1 MNDLRPANG
10 TGGEDLRV
18 ASGAGGEDLGAAGAK
33 AAAIV
38 AGHLAGVTD
47 RPVWRPVPAADRAW
61 LSDQE
66 LPETGRPLDELLE
79 DTRTHVLPHPMGNGH
94 PRFFGWVNSPPNPAG
109 VLIEPLAAA
118 LNPSCAGGDH
128 AGPHLERAVVRWLAE
143 LVGFPHRPGGGL
155 LTSGASMAT
164 VICLAAA
171 RQRAALADGW
181 DAREEGLS
189 GRPPMVMYV
198 TEEGHSCLHKAA
210 QLLGLGARHV
220 RTVPVDAAYRMDVSA
235 LRAMVA
241 EDLQAGLRPF
251 CVAGSAGTVNSG
263 AVDPLGEIADV
274 AAEHGLWFHVD
285 GAYGALGIL
294 ADGAAAHYAG
304 LERADS
310 LALDPHKWLGVPV
323 GCGCALLRDP
333 AAARAAF
340 SLVPSY
346 LVDDNAGE
354 LGWFAEY
361 GPEQTRPFRA
371 LKSWATLSHLGRSG
385 IVSLVNHTAG
395 LARTLAAMVE
405 QAADFELL
413 APVTTSIT
421 AFRYRPHDGDG
432 LDALNRA
439 IPGAVQARGN
449 AFLTGTRLSGR
460 ETLRACFLHPDTTER
475 DLAVLLDEIRLA
487 AKSLHT

>member
-1 MNDLRPANG
+1 MDELR
-10 TGGEDLRV
+10 L
-18 ASGAGGEDLGAAGAK
+18 AGAK
-33 AAAIV
+33 AAEIMAD
-38 AGHLAGVTD
+38 HLAGVAD
-47 RPVWRPVPAADRAW
+47 RPVWRPVPGDELAW
-61 LSDQE
+61 LTGQD
-66 LPETGRPLDELLE
+66 LPEEGRPLDALLE
-79 DTRTHVLPHPMGNGH
+79 DAREHVLPYPMGNGH

-109 VLIEPLAAA
+109 VVVEPLAAA
-118 LNPSCAGGDH
+118 FNPSCAGGDH
-128 AGPHLERAVVRWLAE
+128 AGPHLERAVVRWLAG
-143 LVGFPHRPGGGL
+143 LVGFPHPPGGGL

-164 VICLAAA
+164 VICLATA

-189 GRPPMVMYV
+189 GRPAMVMYV

-210 QLLGLGARHV
+210 QLLGLGARNV
-220 RTVPVDAAYRMDVSA
+220 RTVPVDAAYRMDVAA
-235 LRAMVA
+235 LRSMVA
-241 EDLQAGLRPF
+241 EDLAAGLRPF

-263 AVDPLGEIADV
+263 AVDPLDEIADV

-294 ADGAAAHYAG
+294 ADGAAPHYAG

-333 AAARAAF
+333 SAARAAF

-346 LVDDNAGE
+346 LVDENAGD

-371 LKSWATLSHLGRSG
+371 LKTWATMSYLGRSG
-385 IVSLVNHTAG
+385 ITRLVNHTTW
-395 LARTLAAMVE
+395 LARRLAELVAE
-405 QAADFELL
+405 SGDFELL

-421 AFRYRPHDGDG
+421 AFRYTAGAGD

-439 IPGAVQARGN
+439 LPVAVQRRGN
-449 AFLTGTRLSGR
+449 AFITGTRLGGR
-460 ETLRACFLHPDTTER
+460 DALRACFLHPDTTEQ
-475 DLAVLLDEIRLA
+475 DLVVLLDEIRLA
-487 AKSLHT
+487 AKRL

>member
-1 MNDLRPANG
+1 MADLHP
-10 TGGEDLRV
+10 TDV
-18 ASGAGGEDLGAAGAK
+18 AA
-33 AAAIV
+33 AAAI
-38 AGHLAGVTD
+38 AAEHLAGLGE
-47 RPVWRPVPAADRAW
+47 RPVWRPVPEAERAW
-61 LSDQE
+61 LSGQE
-66 LPETGRPLDELLE
+66 LPERGRPLGELLE
-79 DTRTHVLPHPMGNGH
+79 DARTHVLPYPMGNGH

-109 VLIEPLAAA
+109 VLVEPLAAA
-118 LNPSCAGGDH
+118 FNPSCAGGDH

-143 LVGFPHRPGGGL
+143 LVGFPHPPGGGL

-164 VICLAAA
+164 VICLATA

-210 QLLGLGARHV
+210 QLLGLGSRQV
-220 RTVPVDAAYRMDVSA
+220 RVVPVDGAYRMDVGA
-235 LRAMVA
+235 LRTMVE
-241 EDLQAGLRPF
+241 EDLRAGLRPF
-251 CVAGSAGTVNSG
+251 CAAGSAGTVNSG
-263 AVDPLGEIADV
+263 AVDPLDEIADV

-285 GAYGALGIL
+285 GAYGALGVL
-294 ADGAAAHYAG
+294 ADGAAPHYAG

-333 AAARAAF
+333 GAARAAF

-346 LVDDNAGE
+346 LIDDNAGD
-354 LGWFAEY
+354 LGWFSEY

-371 LKSWATLSHLGRSG
+371 LKTWATLSHLGRSG
-385 IVSLVNHTAG
+385 VERLVNHTTG

-405 QAADFELL
+405 EAADFELL

-421 AFRYRPHDGDG
+421 AFRYRPGPDRSDADD

-449 AFLTGTRLSGR
+449 AFITGTRLGGR
-460 ETLRACFLHPDTTER
+460 DALRACFLHPDTTER
-475 DLAVLLDEIRLA
+475 DLTVLLEEIRLA
-487 AKSLHT
+487 AKTF

>member
-1 MNDLRPANG
+1 MDELR
-10 TGGEDLRV
+10 L
-18 ASGAGGEDLGAAGAK
+18 AGAK
-33 AAAIV
+33 AAEIMAD
-38 AGHLAGVTD
+38 HLAGVAD
-47 RPVWRPVPAADRAW
+47 RPVWRPVPGDELAW
-61 LSDQE
+61 LTGQD
-66 LPETGRPLDELLE
+66 LPEEGRPLDALLE
-79 DTRTHVLPHPMGNGH
+79 DAREHVLPYPMGNGH

-109 VLIEPLAAA
+109 VVVEPLAAA
-118 LNPSCAGGDH
+118 FNPSCAGGDH
-128 AGPHLERAVVRWLAE
+128 AGPHLERAVVRWLAG
-143 LVGFPHRPGGGL
+143 LVGFPHPPGGGL

-164 VICLAAA
+164 VICLATA

-189 GRPPMVMYV
+189 GRPAMVMYV

-210 QLLGLGARHV
+210 QLLGLGARNV
-220 RTVPVDAAYRMDVSA
+220 RTVPVDAAYRMDVAA

-241 EDLQAGLRPF
+241 EDLAAGLRPF

-263 AVDPLGEIADV
+263 AVDPLDEIADV
-274 AAEHGLWFHVD
+274 ADEHGLWFHVD

-294 ADGAAAHYAG
+294 ADGAAPHYAG

-333 AAARAAF
+333 SAARAAF

-346 LVDDNAGE
+346 LVDENAGD

-371 LKSWATLSHLGRSG
+371 LKTWATMSYLGRSG
-385 IVSLVNHTAG
+385 ITRLVNHTTW
-395 LARTLAAMVE
+395 LARRLAELVAE
-405 QAADFELL
+405 AGDFELM

-421 AFRYRPHDGDG
+421 AFRHTPGSGD

-439 IPGAVQARGN
+439 LPVAVQRRGN
-449 AFLTGTRLSGR
+449 AFITGTRLSGR
-460 ETLRACFLHPDTTER
+460 DALRACFLHPDTTEQ
-475 DLAVLLDEIRLA
+475 DLVVLLDEIRLA
-487 AKSLHT
+487 AKRL

>member
-1 MNDLRPANG
+1 MTDLR
-10 TGGEDLRV
+10 
-18 ASGAGGEDLGAAGAK
+18 AAGER
-33 AAAIV
+33 AAALV
-38 AGHLAGVTD
+38 AAHLAGVPD
-47 RPVWRPVPAADRAW
+47 GPVWQPVPDGERAW
-61 LSDQE
+61 LSGQD
-66 LPETGRPLDELLE
+66 LPADGRPLDDLLA
-79 DTRTHVLPHPMGNGH
+79 DVRAHVLPHPMGNGH

-109 VLIEPLAAA
+109 VLVEPLAAA

-143 LVGFPHRPGGGL
+143 LTGFPHPPGGGL

-164 VICLAAA
+164 IVCLAAA

-181 DAREEGLS
+181 DAREEGLA
-189 GRPPMVMYV
+189 GRPPFVLYV

-210 QLLGLGARHV
+210 QLLGLGARNV
-220 RTVPVDAAYRMDVSA
+220 RTVPVDATYRMDVAA

-241 EDLQAGLRPF
+241 EDLAAGRRPF

-263 AVDPLGEIADV
+263 AVDPLDAIADV

-285 GAYGALGIL
+285 GAYGALGVL
-294 ADGAAAHYAG
+294 AEGAAPHYAG
-304 LERADS
+304 LDRADS

-333 AAARAAF
+333 GAARAAF

-346 LVDDNAGE
+346 LVDDNAGD
-354 LGWFAEY
+354 LGWLAEY

-371 LKSWATLSHLGRSG
+371 LKTWATLSSLGRSG
-385 IVSLVNHTAG
+385 VVHLVEHTTG

-405 QAADFELL
+405 RAPDFEPL
-413 APVTTSIT
+413 APVVTSIT
-421 AFRYRPHDGDG
+421 AFRHTPSWSGD

-439 IPGAVQARGN
+439 IPFAVQARGN
-449 AFLTGTRLSGR
+449 TFLTGTRLGGR
-460 ETLRACFLHPDTTER
+460 DALRACFLHPDTTER
-475 DLAVLLDEIRLA
+475 DLEILLDEIRVA
-487 AKSLHT
+487 AKGL